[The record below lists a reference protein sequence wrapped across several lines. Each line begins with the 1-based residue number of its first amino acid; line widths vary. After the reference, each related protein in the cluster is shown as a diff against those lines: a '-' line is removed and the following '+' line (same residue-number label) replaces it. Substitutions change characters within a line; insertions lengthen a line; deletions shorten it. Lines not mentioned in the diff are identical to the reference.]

1 MHARRQSQI
10 QIVHSNPFKLVTIG
24 FYSTTLYLFP
34 KMPQKKRRYLS
45 TLFKIINVA
54 EYYIYGFDRF
64 WMTVNNQLTHTISQS
79 DSKKNF
85 LTK

>member
-1 MHARRQSQI
+1 
-10 QIVHSNPFKLVTIG
+10 
-24 FYSTTLYLFP
+24 
-34 KMPQKKRRYLS
+34 MPQKKQRYLS

-85 LTK
+85 LTKWFGYLSLLPNSTTGTIQHIKLN